1 MALLIRPAL
10 ENDVAAMAGVEVAA
24 GRTSAGADSRF
35 EAAIRAA
42 IGDPGRLVLVAETP
56 ADVPW
61 NPGSAVVGWAKT
73 HFHDCGAGRAP
84 AGYYLGGITVAPD
97 FRRQGVAAAL
107 TEKRLEW
114 IWARTDEAWYV
125 VNAGNAASLKLHQ
138 RWGFR
143 EVARGSGFHA
153 VTFDGGEGL
162 LLKAARPL
170 P

>member
-24 GRTSAGADSRF
+24 GRTSAGAASRF

-42 IGDPGRLVLVAETP
+42 ISDPRRLVLVAETP

-73 HFHDCGAGRAP
+73 HFHDYDAGPAP

-125 VNAGNAASLKLHQ
+125 VNARNAASLKLHQ

-162 LLKAARPL
+162 LLKAGRPL